1 MMKETCARLY
11 LLISM
16 MSSAFCVAALLSPSP
31 AYAYIGPGL
40 SVGAAVVVFIVLFSI
55 ILAIYALVWYPLKR
69 RIVSKR
75 EKNRGSLDQ

>member
-40 SVGAAVVVFIVLFSI
+40 SVGAAIVVLIVLFSI
-55 ILAIYALVWYPLKR
+55 ILAIYALVWFPLKR
-69 RIVSKR
+69 RLKAKR
-75 EKNRGSLDQ
+75 EKDGGSLDQ